1 MFKRK
6 NKKKDINFE
15 FNLKLIE
22 KIGTLETQNKF
33 LYDKIKQ
40 LEQRVT
46 DLEINR
52 KVGF

>member
-1 MFKRK
+1 MF
-6 NKKKDINFE
+6 NKKKKDKDFS
-15 FNLKLIE
+15 FKLTLIE

-33 LYDKIKQ
+33 LHNKIKE

-46 DLEINR
+46 DLEISR

>member
-1 MFKRK
+1 MFK
-6 NKKKDINFE
+6 KKKKNTNLE

-33 LYDKIKQ
+33 LHNKIKE

-46 DLEINR
+46 DLEIGR

>member
-1 MFKRK
+1 ML
-6 NKKKDINFE
+6 KKKKGNTNFE

-33 LYDKIKQ
+33 LHDKIKK

-46 DLEINR
+46 DLEISKRLGN
-52 KVGF
+52 

>member
-1 MFKRK
+1 MLKKK
-6 NKKKDINFE
+6 NKNKNFE

-33 LYDKIKQ
+33 LHNKIKK

-46 DLEINR
+46 DLEVAR
-52 KVGF
+52 RVGF

>member
-1 MFKRK
+1 MFK
-6 NKKKDINFE
+6 KKKRNTDFE
-15 FNLKLIE
+15 FNLKFIE

-33 LYDKIKQ
+33 LHDKIKK

-46 DLEINR
+46 DLEISR

>member
-1 MFKRK
+1 MFK
-6 NKKKDINFE
+6 KKKRNTDFE
-15 FNLKLIE
+15 FNLKLIK

-33 LYDKIKQ
+33 LHNKIKK

-46 DLEINR
+46 DLEIAR

>member
-1 MFKRK
+1 MLKKK
-6 NKKKDINFE
+6 NKNKNLE

-33 LYDKIKQ
+33 LHNKIKR

-46 DLEINR
+46 DLEISR
-52 KVGF
+52 KVDF

>member
-1 MFKRK
+1 MFKRP
-6 NKKKDINFE
+6 KKDKNFE

-22 KIGTLETQNKF
+22 KIDTLETQNKF
-33 LYDKIKQ
+33 LHNKIKK

-46 DLEINR
+46 DLEISR